1 MFDSSYCKY
10 FCIDLWKAFKWKLPC
25 GAFATRKSGTFLA
38 SGSTIIVENIRNS
51 MERVKNSHKNNIT
64 AAIVRHRCYDY
75 LLEIIYAF
83 PSISRKS
90 KQKAWIANTTNLE
103 NEKRPI
109 KNDDLHYVARCFS
122 CTILFKKENNTY
134 LSVVWFVEISIFC
147 TILVL
152 F

>member
-1 MFDSSYCKY
+1 M
-10 FCIDLWKAFKWKLPC
+10 PC
-25 GAFATRKSGTFLA
+25 GAFGTTKPGTSLA
-38 SGSTIIVENIRNS
+38 SWSTIIAENIRNS
-51 MERVKNSHKNNIT
+51 MERVKNSHKSNIT

-122 CTILFKKENNTY
+122 CTILFKKNTHKCCVICWDFDILY
-134 LSVVWFVEISIFC
+134 NFGFIL
-147 TILVL
+147 TIG
-152 F
+152 FE